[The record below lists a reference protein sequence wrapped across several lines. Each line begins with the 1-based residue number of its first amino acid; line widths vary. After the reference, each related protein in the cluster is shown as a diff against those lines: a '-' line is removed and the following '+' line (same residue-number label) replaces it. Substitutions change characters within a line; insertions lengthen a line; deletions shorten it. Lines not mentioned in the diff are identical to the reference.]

1 MLLVQETVRRHLI
14 TEVEVIVNGI
24 PNKVYSQG
32 IETRDMWV
40 EVFRRFG
47 KENSIINA
55 YDFYAGDSSLFPSI
69 SGVWGTMIF
78 MEVDWDWWI
87 GKKEFS

>member
-1 MLLVQETVRRHLI
+1 M
-14 TEVEVIVNGI
+14 EVIVNGI

-69 SGVWGTMIF
+69 SGVCGTMIF
-78 MEVDWDWWI
+78 MEVD
-87 GKKEFS
+87 

>member
-1 MLLVQETVRRHLI
+1 M
-14 TEVEVIVNGI
+14 EVIVNGI

-55 YDFYAGDSSLFPSI
+55 YDFYAGDRFTLSIHLRSMRDNNNWVIGSLQW
-69 SGVWGTMIF
+69 VK
-78 MEVDWDWWI
+78 WWPTLTF
-87 GKKEFS
+87 G

>member
-1 MLLVQETVRRHLI
+1 MKGQAFGLTPKGQSGKLL
-14 TEVEVIVNGI
+14 TENNDDGSGCNPAPLQLGSCRSLDCFE
-24 PNKVYSQG
+24 PQG

-69 SGVWGTMIF
+69 SGV
-78 MEVDWDWWI
+78 
-87 GKKEFS
+87 